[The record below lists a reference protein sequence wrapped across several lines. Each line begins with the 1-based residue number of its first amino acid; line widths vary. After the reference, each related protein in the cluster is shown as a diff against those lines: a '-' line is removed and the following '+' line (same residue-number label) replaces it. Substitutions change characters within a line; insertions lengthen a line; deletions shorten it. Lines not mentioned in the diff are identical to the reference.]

1 MKFMRKVAIGVSG
14 ILVLV
19 VIAVVLGIVFID
31 KIAKSGIEKG
41 GTYALG
47 VDTKVDS
54 VSVGLFTG
62 QFGLTGLNVSNPA
75 GFKSAEFMRLSNA
88 GVAVS
93 TSSLQKPVVELPNL
107 SLSTI
112 RVNLE
117 RSGGKS
123 NYQTIL
129 DNLAK
134 MQSKTPQQK
143 GDSQKKFIVKELTIT
158 DVNVHLDLLGIG
170 GELTMLDV
178 PIDKITLKNIGS
190 DGSGVDAGELT
201 GIVVRAVL
209 AAAVEKGGGLI
220 PADIAGEITSQL
232 GKLGNIGEMGVQA
245 AGQVTKTVTELG
257 KEVGKVVEGVGKE
270 AEKAADELKKGI
282 EGIFPGKK

>member
-75 GFKSAEFMRLSNA
+75 GFKSAEFMRLGNA

-158 DVNVHLDLLGIG
+158 DVAEFTQLRSNFSRDIG
-170 GELTMLDV
+170 G
-178 PIDKITLKNIGS
+178 DKTAAFLYRGGKNRTN
-190 DGSGVDAGELT
+190 DDACQFACINT
-201 GIVVRAVL
+201 
-209 AAAVEKGGGLI
+209 
-220 PADIAGEITSQL
+220 
-232 GKLGNIGEMGVQA
+232 
-245 AGQVTKTVTELG
+245 
-257 KEVGKVVEGVGKE
+257 
-270 AEKAADELKKGI
+270 
-282 EGIFPGKK
+282 